1 MRKLK
6 QYLTRSTRAAR
17 AATYV
22 DVGFL
27 ADAVY
32 PDGTSVPAVAYV
44 NEFGKKGQPP
54 RPFFRKAIAEN
65 EQAWRRKLAKLM
77 EQNDMDARKSLTGL
91 GVIVQGSIQ
100 KSINDLMSPPLAPST
115 VKAKGFDKPLID
127 TGVMLRSVDFEV
139 K

>member
-6 QYLTRSTRAAR
+6 QHLDKTSKAAKS
-17 AATYV
+17 ASYV

-27 ADAVY
+27 AGAVY

-54 RPFFRKAIAEN
+54 RPFFRQAIAEN
-65 EQAWRRKLAKLM
+65 ESAWPKQLAELM
-77 EQNDMDARKSLTGL
+77 RINKMDARKSLVGL
-91 GVIVQGSIQ
+91 GSFVQGDIK
-100 KSINDLMSPPLAPST
+100 KSINNLMSPPLASST
-115 VKAKGFDKPLID
+115 VKAKGFSKPLID
-127 TGVMLRSVDFEV
+127 TKVMLNAVEFEV